1 MRALRHLTKHDMS
14 KFFNKYL
21 QVRLKRS
28 WPIGISLKGLLDKI
42 LTDPRWD
49 LKFIGMQ
56 VVIEGLA
63 LARFSSKS

>member
-1 MRALRHLTKHDMS
+1 MTHGRA
-14 KFFNKYL
+14 
-21 QVRLKRS
+21 
-28 WPIGISLKGLLDKI
+28 LKGLLDKI

-63 LARFSSKS
+63 LALKRQNYH

>member
-1 MRALRHLTKHDMS
+1 M
-14 KFFNKYL
+14 
-21 QVRLKRS
+21 
-28 WPIGISLKGLLDKI
+28 PIGISLKGLLDKI

-63 LARFSSKS
+63 LPLFKQVVKLPKTLYTKKWLDLSSETRRDMSLLV

>member
-1 MRALRHLTKHDMS
+1 MK
-14 KFFNKYL
+14 K
-21 QVRLKRS
+21 S
-28 WPIGISLKGLLDKI
+28 WPIGRALKGLLDKI

-63 LARFSSKS
+63 RSFSNIKRI